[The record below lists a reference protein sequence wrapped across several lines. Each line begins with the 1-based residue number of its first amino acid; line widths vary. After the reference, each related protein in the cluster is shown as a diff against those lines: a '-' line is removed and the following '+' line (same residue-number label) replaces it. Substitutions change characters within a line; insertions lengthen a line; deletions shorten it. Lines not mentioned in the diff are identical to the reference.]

1 MSRSLLSLSYSPS
14 EIDRMRPGVAD
25 IVIERGMRR
34 PEGGVPEGWLEEEG
48 GGVGKVESGK
58 DDATPGIKGGRRGI
72 GRFIKRVLTLR
83 VVRRGGESGRV
94 RTVDHTQ
101 QQQRQ
106 RGQRGQTT
114 TQRPR
119 PRRRR
124 RFVLLAV
131 GTTAAAFLTSTASK
145 NLPIPTIISSFPTLL
160 PSVPHNN
167 FFVSDDDN
175 DDDDE
180 YERVGV
186 ATPRTTTTRTTR
198 LRAIAG
204 IKDGIVWVGRKA
216 VTVVGGVV
224 VGGGGGGGVL
234 RRDTDRTREGSSDD
248 EGGVVGY
255 YKADKDDKNR
265 RTITAKNDDD
275 DDGIIPTFLTTT
287 GTTPRTGGEG
297 EEGETFL
304 DWVIGVL
311 MVKRG
316 WVFGTGEV

>member
-1 MSRSLLSLSYSPS
+1 
-14 EIDRMRPGVAD
+14 MRPGVAD

-34 PEGGVPEGWLEEEG
+34 PEGGVPEGWLEEGGGG
-48 GGVGKVESGK
+48 GGVGKVESG

-114 TQRPR
+114 TQQR
-119 PRRRR
+119 PRRRPRR

-131 GTTAAAFLTSTASK
+131 GTTTAAFLTSTASK

-186 ATPRTTTTRTTR
+186 ATPRTTTRTTR

-224 VGGGGGGGVL
+224 VGVVGGGGGGGVL
-234 RRDTDRTREGSSDD
+234 RRDTDRPREGSSDED

-275 DDGIIPTFLTTT
+275 DDGIIPTFLTTAA
-287 GTTPRTGGEG
+287 TTPRTGGEG

-304 DWVIGVL
+304 DWVIEVL
-311 MVKRG
+311 MVKLG